1 MADRRRMDLL
11 QIKTFIDAMAASD
24 LSELVAGKDGW
35 TLRLLR
41 DGASPGAAAPAP
53 AAPVPAAPR
62 IRPRAAAPAEIRSPM
77 AGIVYLRP
85 SPGEADF
92 VAPGSTIA
100 AGAVICV
107 VEAMKTFLQVRAE
120 RGGTIA
126 AILVA
131 SGEEVEL
138 GQPLM
143 RLG

>member
-1 MADRRRMDLL
+1 MDLL

-24 LSELVAGKDGW
+24 LSEMVAGKDGW

-53 AAPVPAAPR
+53 AAPR
-62 IRPRAAAPAEIRSPM
+62 TRPRAAAPAEIRSPM

>member
-1 MADRRRMDLL
+1 MDLH

-24 LSELVAGKDGW
+24 LSEMAVSKDGW

-41 DGASPGAAAPAP
+41 GAPSPRGVAGPATEAPRLRAHAA
-53 AAPVPAAPR
+53 VPAEADL
-62 IRPRAAAPAEIRSPM
+62 RSPM

-85 SPGEADF
+85 SPGEPDF
-92 VAPGSTIA
+92 VVPGSTIA

>member
-1 MADRRRMDLL
+1 MDLH

-24 LSELVAGKDGW
+24 LSEMVVSKNGW

-41 DGASPGAAAPAP
+41 GAPLPRDAA
-53 AAPVPAAPR
+53 VPATEAPR
-62 IRPRAAAPAEIRSPM
+62 LRARAAAPAEADLRSPM

-85 SPGEADF
+85 SPGEPDF